1 MQNQSYALVA
11 YVSVVQQWVLVHY
24 KYKRKQPKS
33 QVMNATQKQNRKA
46 KAAGGYITLPPITKN
61 RIAEAYYR
69 KAMTEEIERML
80 TAMLGQIK
88 RAYTVIP
95 VANANYTG
103 KNTLRNLEQVI
114 KTLSRQY
121 GKKLNRNTERIIK
134 EYLRKA
140 GIDAQK
146 SIIKQLRTV
155 YGDKFTVNFN
165 ARQYGQTLKITAQR
179 NAMLIKTTVTQVIS
193 NVTNV
198 TYDGVTTGQSWTAI
212 EKSLRTQRHIAA
224 DRIKRI
230 ARDQTAKLNE
240 ALNEMAMR
248 DAGVEFFE
256 WSTSRDERVSGEK
269 ELKEGK
275 RIPKGSHVL
284 LDGKIYKWGDNA
296 HYPVID
302 SYGHQGVPGQRV
314 NCRCTARPVIL
325 QKDYTAKRTE
335 AGDWI
340 ITNGRL

>member
-1 MQNQSYALVA
+1 
-11 YVSVVQQWVLVHY
+11 
-24 KYKRKQPKS
+24 
-33 QVMNATQKQNRKA
+33 MNATQKQNRKA
-46 KAAGGYITLPPITKN
+46 KAAGGYIVLPEITKN

-69 KAMTEEIERML
+69 RAMTEEIERML
-80 TAMLGQIK
+80 TAMLAQIK

-103 KNTLRNLEQVI
+103 RKTLRNLEQTI

-121 GKKLNRNTERIIK
+121 GKKLNRNAERIIK

-155 YGDKFTVNFN
+155 YGNDFTVNFN
-165 ARQYGQTLKITAQR
+165 ARQYGQTLKIIAQR
-179 NAMLIKTTVTQVIS
+179 NALLINTTATQVIS

-240 ALNEMAMR
+240 ALSEMAMR

-256 WSTSRDERVSGEK
+256 WSTANDERVSTG
-269 ELKEGK
+269 LGGH
-275 RIPKGSHVL
+275 RQ

-302 SYGHQGVPGQRV
+302 SYGHRGVPGQRV
-314 NCRCTARPVIL
+314 NCRCVARPVIL
-325 QKDYTAKRTE
+325 RKDYQAHRTAD
-335 AGDWI
+335 GDWI

>member
-1 MQNQSYALVA
+1 
-11 YVSVVQQWVLVHY
+11 
-24 KYKRKQPKS
+24 
-33 QVMNATQKQNRKA
+33 MNATQKQNRRA
-46 KAAGGYITLPPITKN
+46 KAAGGYIVLPEITKN

-69 KAMTEEIERML
+69 RAMTEEIERML
-80 TAMLGQIK
+80 TAMIAAIK

-95 VANANYTG
+95 VANATSTG
-103 KNTLRNLEQVI
+103 GKTLRNLEQVI
-114 KTLSRQY
+114 KALSRQY
-121 GKKLNRNTERIIK
+121 GKKLNRNAERIIK

-140 GIDAQK
+140 GVDAQK

-155 YGDKFTVNFN
+155 FGNDFTVNFN
-165 ARQYGQTLKITAQR
+165 ARQYGQMLKIIAQR
-179 NAMLIKTTVTQVIS
+179 NAMLINTTATQVIS

-212 EKSLRTQRHIAA
+212 EKSLRTQKHIAA

-240 ALNEMAMR
+240 ALSEIAMR

-256 WSTSRDERVSGEK
+256 WSTANDERVSTGF
-269 ELKEGK
+269 GGH
-275 RIPKGSHVL
+275 RQ
-284 LDGKIYKWGDNA
+284 LDGKIYKWGDNT

-302 SYGHQGVPGQRV
+302 SYGHRGTPGQRV
-314 NCRCTARPVIL
+314 NCRCVARPVIL
-325 QKDYTAKRTE
+325 RKDYQAHRTAD
-335 AGDWI
+335 GDWI

>member
-1 MQNQSYALVA
+1 
-11 YVSVVQQWVLVHY
+11 
-24 KYKRKQPKS
+24 
-33 QVMNATQKQNRKA
+33 MNATQKQNRRA

-61 RIAEAYYR
+61 RVAEAYYR
-69 KAMTEEIERML
+69 KAMTAEMDRMIMS
-80 TAMLGQIK
+80 MLAEIK
-88 RAYTVIP
+88 RAYTTIP
-95 VANANYTG
+95 VQNAKYAGG
-103 KNTLRNLEQVI
+103 KTLRNLEQTI
-114 KTLSRQY
+114 KTLTRQY

-134 EYLRKA
+134 EFLRKA

-146 SIIKQLRTV
+146 SIINQMRRI

-165 ARQYGQTLKITAQR
+165 ARKYGQMLKMVAQR
-179 NAMLIKTTVTQVIS
+179 NALLINTTATQVVS

-198 TYDGVTTGQSWTAI
+198 TYDGVTTGQSWSAI
-212 EKSLRTQRHIAA
+212 DKDLRTQRHIAA

-256 WSTSRDERVSGEK
+256 WSTANDERVSGEK
-269 ELKEGK
+269 ELRKGE
-275 RIPKGSHVL
+275 RPPTGSHVL
-284 LDGKIYKWGDNA
+284 LDGKIFKWGDNA

-325 QKDYTAKRTE
+325 QKDYKAKRTA

>member
-1 MQNQSYALVA
+1 
-11 YVSVVQQWVLVHY
+11 
-24 KYKRKQPKS
+24 
-33 QVMNATQKQNRKA
+33 MNATQKQNRRA

-61 RIAEAYYR
+61 RVAEAYYR
-69 KAMTEEIERML
+69 KAMTEEMDRMI
-80 TAMLGQIK
+80 TSMLAEIK
-88 RAYTVIP
+88 RAYTTIP
-95 VANANYTG
+95 VQNARYTP
-103 KNTLRNLEQVI
+103 NQRLTRLRKILERLR
-114 KTLSRQY
+114 KQY
-121 GKKLNRNTERIIK
+121 GDKLDRNAERIIK
-134 EYLRKA
+134 KFMEQAYREAKRST
-140 GIDAQK
+140 DAQMRR
-146 SIIKQLRTV
+146 I
-155 YGDKFTVNFN
+155 YGDNFTVNFN
-165 ARQYGQTLKITAQR
+165 ARKYGQMLKMVAQR
-179 NAMLIKTTVTQVIS
+179 NALLINTTATQVVS

-198 TYDGVTTGQSWTAI
+198 TYDGVTTGQSWSAI
-212 EKSLRTQRHIAA
+212 DKSLRTQRHIAA

-256 WSTSRDERVSGEK
+256 WSTANDERVSGEK
-269 ELKEGK
+269 ELRKGE
-275 RIPKGSHVL
+275 RPPTGSHVL
-284 LDGKIYKWGDNA
+284 LDGKIFKWGDNA

-325 QKDYTAKRTE
+325 QKDYKAKRTA